1 MRSGSL
7 EFPNS
12 FVFGVATSAYQ
23 IEALSKLG
31 FLKRSY
37 FLQTMYYCVH
47 TISQHMYCWCAA
59 YLPGSTLWQGAAA
72 LDGREASIW
81 DTFSQADGNTSGGAT
96 GEVACDH
103 YHLFQDFVPRS
114 DVCYRLGHFC
124 TLDHFC
130 REVVVVSTCFY
141 CKICKYK
148 QSGRL

>member
-47 TISQHMYCWCAA
+47 IISQHMYCWCAA

-72 LDGREASIW
+72 LDGREASVW

-114 DVCYRLGHFC
+114 VRL
-124 TLDHFC
+124 L
-130 REVVVVSTCFY
+130 
-141 CKICKYK
+141 
-148 QSGRL
+148 